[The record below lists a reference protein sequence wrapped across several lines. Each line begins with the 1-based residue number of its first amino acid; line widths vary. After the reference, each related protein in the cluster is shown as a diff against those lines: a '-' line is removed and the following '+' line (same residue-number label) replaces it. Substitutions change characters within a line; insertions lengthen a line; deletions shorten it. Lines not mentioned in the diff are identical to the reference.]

1 MDRFHEL
8 QVFQAVAHDGG
19 FAKAAR
25 RLHMSPPAVTR
36 AVAGLEERLGV
47 RLLVRTTRSL
57 ALTEAGH
64 RFLAD
69 IDGVLTSLDHAEKQA
84 AGASAVPRGHLRVTA
99 SMTFGRTILAPAVS
113 EFMRAFPQVSASL
126 LLVDRIV
133 NLADEG
139 IDLGI
144 RIADLPDSGMIARR
158 VGQVCRTLVASPDYL
173 ERHGVPL
180 HPRDLAQHRVI
191 AFTSLLPS
199 REWRPVPGVVVNLKP
214 AVEVNDALTALAM
227 AERGEG
233 VTNALSYTV
242 ADALRAGRLVRLLP
256 DFMPAPVPVH
266 LVHPQ
271 GRLVEPKLRAFMD
284 FVAPQLEAKLREL
297 WLGYTAGGVE
307 PA

>member
-1 MDRFHEL
+1 MDRFSEL
-8 QVFQAVAHDGG
+8 QVFQAVVQGGG

-25 RLHMSPPAVTR
+25 KLHMSPPAVTR
-36 AVAGLEERLGV
+36 AISGLEERLGV

-57 ALTEAGH
+57 ALTEAGE

-69 IDGVLTSLDHAEKQA
+69 IDGVLSALELAERQA
-84 AGASAVPRGHLRVTA
+84 AGASAEPRGHLRVTA
-99 SMTFGRTILAPAVS
+99 SMTFGRLILAPAVS
-113 EFMRAFPQVSASL
+113 EFLQTFPQVSASL

-133 NLADEG
+133 NLAEEG

-158 VGQVCRTLVASPDYL
+158 VGQVCRALVASPDYL
-173 ERHGVPL
+173 ARHGVPT
-180 HPRDLAQHRVI
+180 HPRDLAQHRII

-199 REWRPVPGVVVNLKP
+199 GDWRPVPGVVVNLKP
-214 AVEVNDALTALAM
+214 AVEVNDAPTALAM

-233 VTNALSYTV
+233 ITNAFSYVV
-242 ADALRAGRLVRLLP
+242 AEALRAGRLVRLLP
-256 DFMPAPVPVH
+256 EFMPAPVPVH

-284 FVAPQLEAKLREL
+284 FVAPHLEDSLRRL
-297 WLGYTAGGVE
+297 WLDYTAG
-307 PA
+307 PAGQT